1 MLKKGYIFESLAGL
15 GQTTLAVAV
24 QIGYAAVIFFSSM
37 VQKSGMSTD
46 IIVAY
51 RLMFAAAITVT
62 LALIFERKKRPK
74 LTWMVLFQAFL
85 AGLFGG
91 PMAQI
96 LLGESI
102 SLSSV
107 TFGMALINLI
117 PATTF
122 ALAIAF
128 RLDSLRMWT
137 VSGRAKLFGIV
148 LGLSGGMLFTFY
160 RGPRINTWSTYLDL
174 LHLAKLQNNQ
184 EVVLPRK
191 VGVQFFAVLY
201 ALGHCMCSSLWLII
215 QAAVSKR
222 HQCQYSCVAI
232 ISTMAAIQAVIFAL
246 CLHRTDHSKWRLGWN
261 ARLLV
266 TLSGGVFYS
275 TSFLLNMKV
284 TRRRGPLFV
293 SIFNPLALV
302 MAAILGSILLGEKWR
317 LGSMLGAA
325 LVVCGY

>member
-62 LALIFERKKRPK
+62 LALIFER
-74 LTWMVLFQAFL
+74 
-85 AGLFGG
+85 G

-174 LHLAKLQNNQ
+174 LHLEKLQNNQ

-215 QAAVSKR
+215 Q
-222 HQCQYSCVAI
+222 
-232 ISTMAAIQAVIFAL
+232 VI
-246 CLHRTDHSKWRLGWN
+246 T
-261 ARLLV
+261 
-266 TLSGGVFYS
+266 
-275 TSFLLNMKV
+275 
-284 TRRRGPLFV
+284 
-293 SIFNPLALV
+293 
-302 MAAILGSILLGEKWR
+302 
-317 LGSMLGAA
+317 
-325 LVVCGY
+325 